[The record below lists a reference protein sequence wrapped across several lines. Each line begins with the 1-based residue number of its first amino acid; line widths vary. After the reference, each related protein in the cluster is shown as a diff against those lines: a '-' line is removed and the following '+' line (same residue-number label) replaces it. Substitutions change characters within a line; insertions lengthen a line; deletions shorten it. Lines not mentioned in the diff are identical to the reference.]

1 MTSLEHLRHR
11 IASTQDLKSIVRVM
25 KSLSAASISH
35 YEQAARRLGDYQT
48 VVDEALQVV
57 LMSGAVPLDA
67 PQAATRH
74 AALVVMGSDRGLCG
88 RFNEIVADAAIV
100 LIDELAASHESVSL
114 LAVGARGAQ
123 RLETAGHP
131 PESVFAQ
138 PGSVSGLAG
147 TIETILLQLDAWQ
160 RQRALDRVLVVYNA
174 ETGRKGESEVRHE
187 TLLPMAPADLAALTR
202 RAWPSRTL
210 PLFDGEPA
218 AIFAAL
224 VRERLFIA
232 LMLAGASSLAS
243 EHATRLAA
251 MQAADRNIDDKLEE
265 LEGDFRRQRQEA
277 ITEELMDIVTAYES
291 ANGRRQRQA
300 R

>member
-35 YEQAARRLGDYQT
+35 YEQAARRLGDYET
-48 VVDEALQVV
+48 VVDDALQVV

-88 RFNEIVADAAIV
+88 RFNEIVADAAIA
-100 LIDELAASHESVSL
+100 LIDDLAASHESVSL

-123 RLETAGHP
+123 RLETAGHLP
-131 PESVFAQ
+131 QIVFAQ
-138 PGSVSGLAG
+138 PGSVSGLAR

-160 RQRALDRVLVVYNA
+160 RESALDRVIVVYNA
-174 ETGRKGESEVRHE
+174 ETGKKGESEVRHKM
-187 TLLPMAPADLAALTR
+187 LLPMSPADLAALAAR
-202 RAWPSRTL
+202 DWPSRTL
-210 PLFDGEPA
+210 PLFDGEPTPV
-218 AIFAAL
+218 FAAL

-265 LEGDFRRQRQEA
+265 LEGDFRRRRQET

>member
-35 YEQAARRLGDYQT
+35 YEQAARRLGDYET
-48 VVDEALQVV
+48 AVDEALQVV

-67 PQAATRH
+67 PQAATCH
-74 AALVVMGSDRGLCG
+74 AALVVIGSDRGLCG
-88 RFNEIVADAAIV
+88 RFNEIVADAAIA
-100 LIDELAASHESVSL
+100 LIEDLKESHDSVSL
-114 LAVGARGAQ
+114 LAVGTSGAQ
-123 RLETAGHP
+123 RLETAGHV
-131 PESVFAQ
+131 PEALFAQ
-138 PGSVSGLAG
+138 PGSVSGLAR
-147 TIETILLQLDAWQ
+147 TIETVLLQLDAWQ
-160 RQRALDRVLVVYNA
+160 RQRAVDRVLVVYNA

-187 TLLPMAPADLAALTR
+187 TLLPMAPADLAALAAR
-202 RAWPSRTL
+202 EWPSRTL
-210 PLFDGEPA
+210 PVFDGEPA
-218 AIFAAL
+218 AVLAAL

-232 LMLAGASSLAS
+232 LMLAGASSLAA

-265 LEGDFRRQRQEA
+265 MEGDFRRLRQEN

-291 ANGRRQRQA
+291 ATGRRHRQA
-300 R
+300 Y

>member
-35 YEQAARRLGDYQT
+35 YEQAARRLGHYET
-48 VVDEALQVV
+48 AVDEALQVV
-57 LMSGAVPLDA
+57 LMSGAVPLDV
-67 PQAATRH
+67 PQPETRH

-88 RFNEIVADAAIV
+88 RFNEIVADAATH
-100 LIDELAASHESVSL
+100 LIDDLAASHESVSL

-123 RLETAGHP
+123 RLEAAGHP
-131 PESVFAQ
+131 PDSVFAQ
-138 PGSVSGLAG
+138 PGSASGLARA
-147 TIETILLQLDAWQ
+147 IETMLLQLDAWQ

-174 ETGRKGESEVRHE
+174 ETGRKGESEVRHA
-187 TLLPMAPADLAALTR
+187 TLLPMAPADLSALAAR
-202 RAWPSRTL
+202 KWPSHTL
-210 PLFDGEPA
+210 PVFDGEPA
-218 AIFAAL
+218 QVFAAL

-232 LMLAGASSLAS
+232 LMLAGASSLAA

-265 LEGDFRRQRQEA
+265 LEGDFRRRRQET

-291 ANGRRQRQA
+291 ATGRRRHHA
-300 R
+300 G

>member
-35 YEQAARRLGDYQT
+35 YEQAARRLGDYET
-48 VVDEALQVV
+48 AVDEAMQVV
-57 LMSGAVPLDA
+57 LMNGAVPLDA
-67 PQAATRH
+67 PQAKTRH

-88 RFNEIVADAAIV
+88 RFNEIVTDAAIA
-100 LIDELAASHESVSL
+100 LINHLAASHERVTL

-123 RLETAGHP
+123 RLESAGHP
-131 PESVFAQ
+131 PQALFAQ
-138 PGSVSGLAG
+138 PGSVSGLAR

-160 RQRALDRVLVVYNA
+160 RERALDRVLVVYNA
-174 ETGRKGESEVRHE
+174 ETERKDESEVRHE
-187 TLLPMAPADLAALTR
+187 TLLPMAPADLAALAGR
-202 RAWPSRTL
+202 DWPSRTR
-210 PLFDGEPA
+210 PLFDGEPGA
-218 AIFAAL
+218 VFEAL

-232 LMLAGASSLAS
+232 LMLAGASSLAA

-265 LEGDFRRQRQEA
+265 MEGDFRRLRQET

-291 ANGRRQRQA
+291 ATGRRRHHTG
-300 R
+300 